1 MRSIVLASFLL
12 FTVFCRLL
20 SFEHVASAVSQPTKR
35 ETSTSIANSPVV
47 GQTTPTVISVIAVVP
62 TIDEMDYNETVEQW
76 KRGEEILPG
85 AMVALEEITAET
97 ENRNE
102 SLQLNIIPVRIP
114 LCDTND
120 GIVSFVRQLASNRNS
135 LFGVIGYFCQNVA
148 QRFSQLLT
156 HEELR
161 MVQIS
166 AIPPPKDI
174 LQPVQDQYSILPT
187 PEANSKA
194 VIALL
199 QRLTWTHIA
208 VISNSDLNYKTAKE
222 NFVELA
228 QQYRINVSLQV
239 EVPRVTKQT
248 AEYFLQ
254 ELLNFG
260 VKIIVTFVPPS
271 EAMELIC
278 SAYISNFS
286 WPNYSWIIMDND
298 NVIFSEILAKKDKLC
313 THSPDE
319 QLLSLAL
326 SNTIFIRAHLKNLE
340 VETRLNHGTF
350 YKAYIEQLETV
361 ATKLNVSIQS
371 NPYASTLYDAVWAF
385 AVTLNRSQSVL
396 RKKNISLMDTSRRG
410 EIIDVLEDQ
419 MSQLTLQGVT
429 GFLNFSQ
436 KTATL
441 VSYVELLQFQNGHSQ
456 RIGIYD
462 SHVDHLTTNLT
473 IQDTIPNIMLDQI
486 YVLYPVSLT
495 VLLTIVILLLIA
507 LTTISMCLF
516 FYYRKQPAIKATSST
531 LSICMF
537 IGCYFL
543 FTSSLFHTINSGISK
558 HDVNEHLRAFVCMFD
573 TYLINIGFDTVFAT
587 VIAKTLRVYH
597 IFNKFGKVGRICS
610 DQGLLV
616 LILTAVF
623 VKISLLILWTCL
635 DVNHLVD
642 EEHYVAQSV
651 PPYWLV
657 RQQCEA
663 NYLNIWIAFLSGY
676 SLVLLVT
683 LVVLAFMTRNIKRKH
698 FNESKKISTL
708 SGVLVCFFSITWALW
723 ILLRLIDASILSK
736 VVYSLGT
743 MLTALFCQV
752 FLILPKVVP
761 LVLHKKR
768 RHVLVSLSSQLTL
781 TSFRQFSR
789 TQFTT
794 EDTLI

>member
-1 MRSIVLASFLL
+1 MITIVPASFLL
-12 FTVFCRLL
+12 FAVYWALML
-20 SFEHVASAVSQPTKR
+20 SEHVASAVPRRTTRPTT
-35 ETSTSIANSPVV
+35 TSNSPAG

-102 SLQLNIIPVRIP
+102 SLQLNIIPVRVP

-120 GIVSFVRQLASNRNS
+120 GIVPFVGELASNRNS
-135 LFGVIGYFCQNVA
+135 LLGVIGYFCQNVA

-156 HEELR
+156 HEELK

-298 NVIFSEILAKKDKLC
+298 NVIFREILAKKDKVC

-319 QLLSLAL
+319 QLLSLTL
-326 SNTIFIRAHLKNLE
+326 SNTIFIRAHLKYLD
-340 VETRLNHGTF
+340 VETRLYNHSTF

-385 AVTLNRSQSVL
+385 AVTLNRSQSAL
-396 RKKNISLMDTSRRG
+396 RKKNISLMDMSSRRG

-436 KTATL
+436 RTATL
-441 VSYVELLQFQNGHSQ
+441 VSYVELLQFQNGLSQ

-462 SHVDHLTTNLT
+462 SHVDHLTMNLS
-473 IQDTIPNIMLDQI
+473 IQDTIPNIMLDRI
-486 YVLYPVSLT
+486 YVLYPVPLT

-543 FTSSLFHTINSGISK
+543 FTSSLFHIINSGISK
-558 HDVNEHLRAFVCMFD
+558 HDDNEHLRAFVCMFNA
-573 TYLINIGFDTVFAT
+573 YLINIGFDTVFAT

-623 VKISLLILWTCL
+623 VKISMLILWTCL

-642 EEHYVAQSV
+642 KEHYVAQSV

-663 NYLNIWIAFLSGY
+663 NYLNIWIAFLGGY
-676 SLVLLVT
+676 SLVLLAT

-708 SGVLVCFFSITWALW
+708 SGVLVCILSINWALW

-768 RHVLVSLSSQLTL
+768 RHVLASLSSQLTL

-794 EDTLI
+794 KDTLI

>member
-1 MRSIVLASFLL
+1 MITIVPASFLL
-12 FTVFCRLL
+12 FAVYWALML
-20 SFEHVASAVSQPTKR
+20 SEHVASAVPRRTTRPTT
-35 ETSTSIANSPVV
+35 TSNSPAG

-62 TIDEMDYNETVEQW
+62 TIDEVDYNETVEQW

-102 SLQLNIIPVRIP
+102 SLQLNIIPVRVP

-120 GIVSFVRQLASNRNS
+120 GIVPFVGELASNRNS

-174 LQPVQDQYSILPT
+174 LLQPVYAQYSILPT
-187 PEANSKA
+187 PEAKSKA

-208 VISNSDLNYKTAKE
+208 VISNSDVNYRTAKE
-222 NFVELA
+222 TFVELA
-228 QQYRINVSLQV
+228 QQYRIKISLKV
-239 EVPRVTKQT
+239 EVSWAKKQT
-248 AEYFLQ
+248 AENFLQ
-254 ELLNFG
+254 DLLNFG
-260 VKIIVTFVPPS
+260 IKIIVAFVSPS
-271 EAMELIC
+271 QAMDLIC
-278 SAYISNFS
+278 SAYIQNFT

-298 NVIFSEILAKKDKLC
+298 SIILREISAQKVC
-313 THSPDE
+313 SHSQAE
-319 QLLSLAL
+319 LLLAL
-326 SNTIFIRAHLKNLE
+326 NNTIFIHAHLKNLDI
-340 VETRLNHGTF
+340 ETIFNHGNF
-350 YKAYIEQLETV
+350 YNAYLDQLERA
-361 ATKLNVSIQS
+361 ATKLNVTLNS
-371 NPYASTLYDAVWAF
+371 NPYASVLYDAVWAF

-396 RKKNISLMDTSRRG
+396 RKKKISFMDMSSRRG
-410 EIIDVLEDQ
+410 EIIDMLEDQ

-441 VSYVELLQFQNGHSQ
+441 VSYVELLQLQNGLSQ

-462 SHVDHLTTNLT
+462 SHVDHLTTNLS
-473 IQDTIPNIMLDQI
+473 IQDTIPNIMLDRI

-495 VLLTIVILLLIA
+495 VLLTIVILSMIA

-531 LSICMF
+531 LSICIF

-543 FTSSLFHTINSGISK
+543 FTSSLFHTISSGISNY
-558 HDVNEHLRAFVCMFD
+558 DDNEHLRAFVCMFD

-587 VIAKTLRVYH
+587 VIAKTLRIYH

-610 DQGLLV
+610 DQSLLA

-635 DVNHLVD
+635 DLNHLVD
-642 EEHYVAQSV
+642 EEQYIAQSV

-663 NYLNIWIAFLSGY
+663 NYLSIRIACLIGY
-676 SLVLLVT
+676 SLALLVT
-683 LVVLAFMTRNIKRKH
+683 LFVLAFMTRNIKRKH

-708 SGVLVCFFSITWALW
+708 SGVLVCFFSITWALL
-723 ILLRLIDASILSK
+723 ILLRLIDAFILSK

-743 MLTALFCQV
+743 MLIALFCQV

-761 LVLHKKR
+761 LILHKKR
-768 RHVLVSLSSQLTL
+768 RHVLASMAS
-781 TSFRQFSR
+781 
-789 TQFTT
+789 
-794 EDTLI
+794 